1 MEFNKIN
8 KEIGD
13 RKKASKGQDKCDDL
27 LEKSKEVK
35 KQIENQEKEA
45 DDLDQK
51 RNQKLNLIGNILSEN
66 VPVFKDEDNNEVVT
80 KWG

>member
-1 MEFNKIN
+1 MESLKMEFNKIN

-35 KQIENQEKEA
+35 K
-45 DDLDQK
+45 
-51 RNQKLNLIGNILSEN
+51 
-66 VPVFKDEDNNEVVT
+66 
-80 KWG
+80 